1 MKAFQWSFLFLVV
14 YNPFKNTAK
23 KLKSNGI
30 CSKKMNLNQFYIRKK
45 IKRKESP
52 RNRMLS
58 ISMVGLFFLSLFY
71 SFSITQK
78 DTKPSLDEFNE
89 TLSTGELQS
98 LSIPNKTNYNRNAAI
113 GYANQWYNSR
123 NWRYNDFTSSGGD
136 CANFVSQCLIAGS
149 LSLYKG
155 TNGLGYGVYP
165 DVDRPSIYSN
175 GTIPYCDYL
184 NIHLKTYQNTQVTYV
199 IDTNATIPSS
209 IERGDVVIFGN
220 KSGDKYQHA
229 MIVVW
234 RNASDLG
241 LAGHTSDVWNRSFW
255 TTLNA
260 FSCVTFYKI
269 IEQPASYYHFRV
281 DTSTLNVRVG
291 PGRNQQNNFYQ
302 AIGTISQNQ
311 EYIAY
316 EYIIDTDGRIWWH
329 FWFDDR
335 SAWCAGWYTVNVT
348 GKLPF
353 EVNASTSLNVRD
365 GPGTNYSI
373 FGQVYPGMRFVS
385 DLKDGVWYR
394 FNYGGQIKYCHSSY
408 VFLLDESPAAPT
420 YNDTKVVMGFLPYW
434 VSENQNWTPLS
445 HVAWFS
451 IDLKPDGTIRTANG
465 WPKTSLVNQIK
476 ATNTKVLLTA
486 TMFNST
492 EITMLISSSTYRTT
506 AINTLLTQVQAGN
519 ADGVVIDFEHPKSSG
534 DDVRLVT
541 FMQELSIAFK
551 AANQNYHV
559 SICTPSVDW
568 WNTYDYGNL
577 SIWCDSLMIMG
588 YGYYYS
594 GSSTAGPT
602 APLYGGSY
610 NLNKTVYAHLNKG
623 APASKIVL
631 GLPFYGYDYPVT
643 DTQKQAPTNGS
654 GSSIT
659 YSANEAKKQ
668 SINPTLYYDTI
679 YECEWYNYYS
689 AGTWRQVWCDTA
701 YSLGKKM
708 DYINNMSL
716 GGLGIWAWG
725 YQGSSGALETLIA
738 QKIPVDKNSPQI
750 TITSPANDSTI
761 SQNPVNF
768 TWNASDDVGLAYF
781 EVSLNQSSW
790 LNVGL
795 NTSYSTYLENGSYQ
809 FSVRAWDKTNK
820 TANASIVINVTV
832 IPSDIYPPLI
842 WIISPQNSTTHT
854 EGNVSIQWDYEDNI
868 GVVLVESSINGS
880 EWVILNMA
888 KNLTINCTEGLY
900 IIKIRVKDAANNT
913 AIDEVI
919 FNVVNA
925 SQNLMPQ
932 ISILT
937 PSNESMI
944 TTNPVFISWS
954 TSVPSGLDHYEISI
968 NNQSTW
974 LNLGINTNYY
984 HEFENGTWL
993 ITVKVIDS
1001 ANRTVNTSIVIYAA
1015 IPDIDTIPPNL
1026 WLLSPLNY
1034 TNHSEGVIF
1043 IEWDYQDNWG
1053 VVLVELSINGGD
1065 WINLNLAKNV
1075 SLNLTVGEYIISIR
1089 TLDSSNNS
1097 AQIELRL
1104 TVYQSNEQ
1112 NPPQDPNDQPQQPS
1126 QDPNPTSDG
1135 QTNPDNE
1142 NNSPIPDLPILQIA
1156 IIGVSALA
1164 GLVFIVKIV
1173 KHRR

>member
-136 CANFVSQCLIAGS
+136 CANFVSQCLIAGG

-385 DLKDGVWYR
+385 DLKD
-394 FNYGGQIKYCHSSY
+394 
-408 VFLLDESPAAPT
+408 
-420 YNDTKVVMGFLPYW
+420 
-434 VSENQNWTPLS
+434 
-445 HVAWFS
+445 
-451 IDLKPDGTIRTANG
+451 
-465 WPKTSLVNQIK
+465 
-476 ATNTKVLLTA
+476 
-486 TMFNST
+486 
-492 EITMLISSSTYRTT
+492 
-506 AINTLLTQVQAGN
+506 
-519 ADGVVIDFEHPKSSG
+519 G